1 MATVN
6 IDIGVIE
13 QLIEALKPKDRMQ
26 LLKHFEE
33 GLWKSQFNQV
43 VTKMRK
49 RVRERGVSDE
59 EIDRICEEVRKE
71 RYAKNQS
78 RH

>member
-1 MATVN
+1 MPIVS
-6 IDIGVIE
+6 IDIEAIE
-13 QLIEALKPKDRMQ
+13 QLIEALKPKDRLQ
-26 LLKHFEE
+26 LLKHLEE
-33 GLWKSQFNQV
+33 SLWKSRLGQV

-49 RVRERGVSDE
+49 RTRERGITDE

-78 RH
+78 HH